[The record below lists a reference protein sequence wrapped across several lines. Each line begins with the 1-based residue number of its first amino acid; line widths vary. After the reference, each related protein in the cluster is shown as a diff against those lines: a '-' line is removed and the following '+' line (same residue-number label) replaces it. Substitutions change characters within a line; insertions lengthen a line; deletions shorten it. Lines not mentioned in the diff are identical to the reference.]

1 MIFPRVCG
9 GFFRISYSEGEVYFQ
24 VSTSL
29 TGHWL
34 VLISNYKRDPLT
46 RGNEIMS
53 SKKNSW
59 PDPPY
64 GGSLSANIS
73 LVTTCYILRRQS
85 FQEGISDQLL
95 FLSIERIDFQQIR
108 ERAGCKRRESRFHRF
123 GWTYVYIC
131 VCVCEN
137 IDRNLF
143 RRRKRL
149 LSHLASSK
157 NLTYS

>member
-53 SKKNSW
+53 SEKNSW

-64 GGSLSANIS
+64 GGSLSRPTSPWSRLATFCAGNLSRKVSRTNCFFSRSKGSIS
-73 LVTTCYILRRQS
+73 NRSESEQDVK
-85 FQEGISDQLL
+85 G
-95 FLSIERIDFQQIR
+95 
-108 ERAGCKRRESRFHRF
+108 ERADSTGSDER
-123 GWTYVYIC
+123 TYIY
-131 VCVCEN
+131 VCVCARISIE
-137 IDRNLF
+137 IYSEEGKGFFHISL
-143 RRRKRL
+143 
-149 LSHLASSK
+149 HLK
-157 NLTYS
+157 I

>member
-64 GGSLSANIS
+64 GGSLSRPTSPWSRLATFCAGNLSRKVSRTNCFFSRSKGSIS
-73 LVTTCYILRRQS
+73 NRSESEQDVK
-85 FQEGISDQLL
+85 G
-95 FLSIERIDFQQIR
+95 
-108 ERAGCKRRESRFHRF
+108 ERADSTGSDKRTS
-123 GWTYVYIC
+123 TCIYM
-131 VCVCEN
+131 CVCEN

-143 RRRKRL
+143 RRKGFFHISL
-149 LSHLASSK
+149 HLK
-157 NLTYS
+157 I